1 MTMRS
6 SVPRVFVLVLIG
18 CGDAGTATSGGSEG
32 TQTGASEAAGSG
44 SDGSASAVPT
54 SSDGASDAGD
64 GDSAGSGSDP
74 GDPGEPGTSGDG
86 DASTGDAST
95 AGATTGGVDGAC
107 ADPSAPGC
115 TACMAMG
122 QPQRLFGLTWNFAQG
137 EAGSGLGS
145 EELRCIVPETG
156 ESDLIAAIPGMD
168 WLPVGSNAYDRAA
181 GILYAHAYANSD
193 NVTRIFSIDTITG
206 SLLANP
212 ATEPQF
218 NWSGGI
224 YVRSDAALVGVT
236 WNPDLL
242 QEEVRA
248 LDPASGQT
256 TFMAA
261 IPEIESLAQA
271 VYAFDVATD
280 TAFMIGGAKGEPG
293 LRLFAVDVMVGAL
306 VGQPVFEET
315 IGWSGGMFVRS
326 DGQLVGV
333 GLVDGVSRLFAVDAA
348 TAAITEIAEI
358 PTLAAVALG
367 SAVYDDVAGTIV
379 IVDGDHRLVQV
390 DALTGEVVASPQLA
404 GPPNPMYQYNWS
416 GGLHV
421 R

>member
-1 MTMRS
+1 
-6 SVPRVFVLVLIG
+6 
-18 CGDAGTATSGGSEG
+18 
-32 TQTGASEAAGSG
+32 
-44 SDGSASAVPT
+44 
-54 SSDGASDAGD
+54 
-64 GDSAGSGSDP
+64 
-74 GDPGEPGTSGDG
+74 
-86 DASTGDAST
+86 
-95 AGATTGGVDGAC
+95 
-107 ADPSAPGC
+107 
-115 TACMAMG
+115 MAMG

-156 ESDLIAAIPGMD
+156 ESELIAAIPGMD

-212 ATEPQF
+212 ATEQQL

-224 YVRSDAALVGVT
+224 YVRSDGALVGVT
-236 WNPDLL
+236 WNPALL

-248 LDPASGQT
+248 LDPASGQAT
-256 TFMAA
+256 LMAA

-271 VYAFDVATD
+271 IYAFDAATD
-280 TAFMIGGAKGEPG
+280 TAFMIGSSSGDPG
-293 LRLFAVDVMVGAL
+293 LRLFAVDVMTGAL
-306 VGQPVFEET
+306 VGQPLFAQP
-315 IGWSGGMFVRS
+315 IGWSGGLFVRS

-333 GLVDGVSRLFAVDAA
+333 GLVDGVTRLFAIEAA
-348 TAAITEIAEI
+348 TAAITEIAEL
-358 PTLAAVALG
+358 PTVGGVVLG
-367 SAVYDDVAGTIV
+367 NAVYDDVAGTIV
-379 IVDGDHRLVQV
+379 MVDAEHRLVQV

-404 GPPNPMYQYNWS
+404 GPPNPMYDYNWS